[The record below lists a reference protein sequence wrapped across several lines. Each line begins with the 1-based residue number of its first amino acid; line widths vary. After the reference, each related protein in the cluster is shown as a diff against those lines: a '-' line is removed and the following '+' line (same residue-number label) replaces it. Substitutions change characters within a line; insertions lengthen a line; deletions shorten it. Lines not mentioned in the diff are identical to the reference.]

1 MVSVFLQ
8 QETEIHTYRDNLD
21 LNAIPQLIQALTD
34 TARFTKD
41 INGQI
46 TDAIKDKYDAL
57 KDKLMLEALQKQV
70 SKMLPAS
77 QNVILFSA
85 WKIKHPFLCPPFK
98 VNVSKHYFVE
108 GKCLFIQYGDAEW
121 AAQSEAEKQ
130 KKLMELK
137 RKEKQLR
144 QQGLDEEAAD
154 LVNKFLDD
162 SETLKKLLGD
172 EKEELDKR
180 MKERLKR
187 KKERIKNG
195 SSIHYYSVFV

>member
-1 MVSVFLQ
+1 MSPFIKVS
-8 QETEIHTYRDNLD
+8 
-21 LNAIPQLIQALTD
+21 
-34 TARFTKD
+34 
-41 INGQI
+41 
-46 TDAIKDKYDAL
+46 
-57 KDKLMLEALQKQV
+57 
-70 SKMLPAS
+70 
-77 QNVILFSA
+77 
-85 WKIKHPFLCPPFK
+85 
-98 VNVSKHYFVE
+98 VSKHYFVE

-172 EKEELDKR
+172 EKEELDRR

>member
-70 SKMLPAS
+70 SKILPAS

-85 WKIKHPFLCPPFK
+85 
-98 VNVSKHYFVE
+98 
-108 GKCLFIQYGDAEW
+108 
-121 AAQSEAEKQ
+121 
-130 KKLMELK
+130 
-137 RKEKQLR
+137 
-144 QQGLDEEAAD
+144 
-154 LVNKFLDD
+154 
-162 SETLKKLLGD
+162 
-172 EKEELDKR
+172 
-180 MKERLKR
+180 
-187 KKERIKNG
+187 
-195 SSIHYYSVFV
+195 